1 MLLTILALAASP
13 ITATPATPPNERIAR
28 PEVEASAAAK
38 DQPRIDCAKA
48 ARDMS
53 GHGSE
58 PRRTRLPTFE
68 EAYDCSPNELYPKA
82 RQRLTPPVAAFRHQT
97 PSVDELVIQG
107 ITGKDGIQI
116 APSDSRPA
124 GEQAPAP
131 GVSAATYDVARE
143 ADEDTDAEYVA
154 APEAPLGPMTTGII
168 GVVLGSMGMLAW
180 SRRKGRKNPEN
191 EAGVRPL

>member
-13 ITATPATPPNERIAR
+13 ITATPAIPPDEPIAR
-28 PEVEASAAAK
+28 PYVEASAAAK
-38 DQPRIDCAKA
+38 VQPRIDCAKA
-48 ARDMS
+48 ARDIA

-68 EAYDCSPNELYPKA
+68 EAYDCSPNELYPKTQ
-82 RQRLTPPVAAFRHQT
+82 QRVTLPAAVTRHQT
-97 PSVDELVIQG
+97 LTVDELVMQG

-124 GEQAPAP
+124 AEQSPAP
-131 GVSAATYDVARE
+131 GLSAATYDAARE
-143 ADEDTDAEYVA
+143 AEVGTDADYVA
-154 APEAPLGPMTTGII
+154 APEAPLGRITMGII
-168 GVVLGSMGMLAW
+168 GAVLGSLGMLAW
-180 SRRKGRKNPEN
+180 SRRKGRRNPKN